1 MHNLPGILEHVQHV
15 GPRYGTQRLARIAR
29 IRHLKGKERLG
40 LKKLPPKRRSLWGS
54 LGGRWRVRT
63 ADLFGVNEARYHC
76 ANRPSGH

>member
-40 LKKLPPKRRSLWGS
+40 LKKLPQ
-54 LGGRWRVRT
+54 
-63 ADLFGVNEARYHC
+63 AA
-76 ANRPSGH
+76 